1 MSEMKFQDF
10 KIKKDILKAIENMG
24 YKVPSKVQEKTIP
37 IAVQGNDVIVKSQ
50 TGSGKTAAFGIP
62 ICESIDIEER
72 EAQVLV
78 LTPTRELAVQVAED
92 IKNIGRFKRIRC
104 TAIFG
109 KQPMDTQKKELKQ
122 RVHIIVGTPGR
133 TLDHIKR
140 GNIELGN
147 IKFLILDE
155 ADEMLNMGFIEE
167 VDEIIQKIPSKR
179 QTMLFSATIPEAIE
193 VLSKKYMKSPIKIE
207 ITPEKLT
214 VDNIDESCYIVEE
227 SSKFDLLKKL
237 LYIENPDSAIIF
249 CRTKNN
255 VDYVRSRM
263 KAEKY
268 SCEKI
273 HGGLLQNERLDAIK
287 SFKRGEFR
295 FLVATDVAARGIDID
310 NITHV
315 INYDLPM
322 EKESYVHRIGRTGRA
337 GNKGCAI
344 TFATPYEDRF
354 LKDIEEYINMEIP
367 KCEIPSNEEAQANRE
382 AFLKKNE
389 MKHVNKKEKTA
400 DLNNEIIKIYINAGK
415 KKKIRPG
422 DIVGA
427 ITNNTGLSG
436 DIVGVIDIHDTHS
449 YIDIMG
455 GHGEKV
461 LKTLSENGI
470 KGKAIKVEIASK

>member
-1 MSEMKFQDF
+1 MNEIRFEDF
-10 KIKKDILKAIENMG
+10 KIKQDILKAIKNMG
-24 YKVPSKVQEKTIP
+24 YKTPSKVQEKTIP
-37 IAVQGNDVIVKSQ
+37 IALEGNDVIVKSQ
-50 TGSGKTAAFGIP
+50 TGSGKTACFGIP
-62 ICESIDIEER
+62 VCESIDIEETDP
-72 EAQVLV
+72 QVLV
-78 LTPTRELAVQVAED
+78 LTPTRELAVQVSED

-109 KQPMDTQKKELKQ
+109 KQPMEMQRKELKQ

-140 GNIELGN
+140 GNIKLEN
-147 IKFLILDE
+147 IKFLVLDE

-167 VDEIIQKIPSKR
+167 VSEIINKIPKKR
-179 QTMLFSATIPEAIE
+179 QTMLFSATMPEVIE
-193 VLSKKYMKSPIKIE
+193 NLSKKYMKSATKIE

-227 SSKFDLLKKL
+227 NSKFDLLKKL
-237 LYIENPDSAIIF
+237 FYIENPDSAIIF

-255 VDYVRSRM
+255 VDYVTSRM

-273 HGGLLQNERLDAIK
+273 HGGMLQSERLDGIK

-344 TFATPYEDRF
+344 TFSTPNEDRF
-354 LKDIEEYINMEIP
+354 LRDIEEFIEMEIP
-367 KCEIPSNEEAQANRE
+367 KKEIPSREQADENKE
-382 AFLKKNE
+382 AFLEKNRVKPIAKKD
-389 MKHVNKKEKTA
+389 KTA
-400 DLNNEIIKIYINAGK
+400 NINNEIMKLHINAGK
-415 KKKIRPG
+415 KKKMRPG

-427 ITNNTGLSG
+427 IINYTGLG
-436 DIVGVIDIHDTHS
+436 VEMIGVIDIHDTHS

-455 GHGEKV
+455 GNGEKV
-461 LKTLSENGI
+461 LKALNEKGI
-470 KGKAIKVEIASK
+470 KGKAVKVQIASK